1 MSVTNYVSGDRY
13 VLLIVNQNASAI
25 WGTHDSLVNGYR
37 VSGEPSTTKTS
48 ALEDVFVFPSVDKC
62 LKMIQEYVDLQTEV
76 RADQVK
82 EGGDYAGRYVAVS
95 AGPLNDIKE
104 SESVLLPLDSDNEEE
119 LYMWFERDK
128 KIDSGDPK
136 QDNCGGNLITRKITY
151 PVKQVT
157 PQMKDYIRE
166 RSEAGLATQGH
177 ITLWAPQKDLDS
189 RRQDIRLYEWLII
202 PVEGYE

>member
-1 MSVTNYVSGDRY
+1 MSVINYVSGDRY
-13 VLLIVNQNASAI
+13 VLLIVNQNAAQV
-25 WGTHDSLVNGYR
+25 WGTQDALVKGYR
-37 VSGEPSTTKTS
+37 ISGEKEKKTS

-62 LKMIQEYVDLQTEV
+62 LSMIQEYVDLQAEV

-104 SESVLLPLDSDNEEE
+104 SESALLPFDSDNDEE
-119 LYMWFERDK
+119 LYMWFERDTDN
-128 KIDSGDPK
+128 ILNDPK
-136 QDNCGGNLITRKITY
+136 QDNCDGNLITRKITY

-157 PQMKDYIRE
+157 PQIKDYVTE
-166 RSEAGLATQGH
+166 RAEAGLATQGH